1 MQWHTEKR
9 KLSELKNWE
18 GNPRTIT
25 SEKFDELLSS
35 IDDLG
40 NFEPLVV
47 DTDGTVIAGNQRLR
61 VAQKLGETEVEVSV
75 PERKLTE
82 EEIKKIGIIS
92 NKHSGEWDMDKL
104 ANEFEDVLNEL
115 GFDDLIPTTAE
126 GFSDDFSLKDGGKEP
141 FRQMTFTFADE
152 QATEIE
158 EAIRNVKQTDEY
170 KIMDMFGNENT
181 NGNAIFTIIKLWQEQ
196 RILK

>member
-1 MQWHTEKR
+1 MKWTTQKR

-25 SEKFDELLSS
+25 SEKFDELVSS

-47 DTDGTVIAGNQRLR
+47 DTDGIVIAGNQRLR

-92 NKHSGEWDMDKL
+92 NKHSGDWDMDKL

-115 GFDDLIPTTAE
+115 GFDDLLYS
-126 GFSDDFSLKDGGKEP
+126 GEP
-141 FRQMTFTFADE
+141 DEFDSQDIKKNIKITISVKSQDEFEEFKKKLDEIILLFDNIDYSFKMTE
-152 QATEIE
+152 
-158 EAIRNVKQTDEY
+158 
-170 KIMDMFGNENT
+170 
-181 NGNAIFTIIKLWQEQ
+181 
-196 RILK
+196 